1 MRKDSK
7 LLALA
12 NHLQACSSCDGKA
25 FRDAAIE
32 AWETVRAQNLRDGNK
47 PSGTIMAALLMN
59 SELVG
64 QLLTQEER
72 FEFSRLAVLA
82 LERYEQRTNPSNKL
96 GSLIAD
102 ILKEL

>member
-1 MRKDSK
+1 MRKQSK

-12 NHLQACSSCDGKA
+12 SHLQGCPSSDGSL
-25 FRDAAIE
+25 FRDAAVQ
-32 AWETVRAQNLRDGNK
+32 AWETVRSQSLRDGDK
-47 PSGTIMAALLMN
+47 LSAAIMAALIM
-59 SELVG
+59 SSGQIG

-72 FEFSRLAVLA
+72 FEFSRLAALA

-96 GSLIAD
+96 GNLIAD